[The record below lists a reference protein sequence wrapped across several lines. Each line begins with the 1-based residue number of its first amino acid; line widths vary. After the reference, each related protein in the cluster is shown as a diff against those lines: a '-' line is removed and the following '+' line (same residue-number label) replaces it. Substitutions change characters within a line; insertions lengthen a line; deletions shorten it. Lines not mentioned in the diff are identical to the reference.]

1 MSFCVKAPYAF
12 LSPLP
17 TAMQAMATGAF
28 SAAVSPCPFQIV
40 GPSAATCGAAAALK
54 RSAAR
59 FAPLCETSAA
69 ALDRKIKEI
78 LLREPFII
86 DEQGRPTMIAEP
98 SEEQMI
104 LLAGNKLRFPRLEAI
119 HRLLCKGRDPGDL
132 TAIDNGPG
140 DIPNLACAL
149 GRMGTRVTVKE
160 PSHVRARDHFR
171 LIDKVM
177 PEIAHL
183 ITHAVDLDEIDTPG
197 SADIVYW
204 TNPTPCM
211 LSRDALSDEG
221 KTRLFF
227 GDLEEYLGRDVSAG
241 GFLVIQADSVVIQ
254 DIDFDPYA
262 WEEITRVSM
271 GVEPIAGLV
280 MSTNHFQY
288 ENRLIVLRRR

>member
-12 LSPLP
+12 PSPLP
-17 TAMQAMATGAF
+17 TAVQNMATGAF

-40 GPSAATCGAAAALK
+40 DPSASTCGAAAALK
-54 RSAAR
+54 RNAAR
-59 FAPLCETSAA
+59 FAPPCETSAA
-69 ALDRKIKEI
+69 ALDRKIKKI

-86 DEQGRPTMIAEP
+86 DERGRPTMIAEP
-98 SEEQMI
+98 SEEQI
-104 LLAGNKLRFPRLEAI
+104 TLLAGDKLRFPRMEAI
-119 HRLLCKGRDPGDL
+119 HRLLCKGRDPGDF

-140 DIPNLACAL
+140 DIPNLACVL

-183 ITHAVDLDEIDTPG
+183 ITHAVELDEIDRPG

-221 KTRLFF
+221 N
-227 GDLEEYLGRDVSAG
+227 LEEYLGRDVSAG
-241 GFLVIQADSVVIQ
+241 GFLVIQTDSAVIQ
-254 DIDFDPYA
+254 GIDFDPYA